1 MHVEIFWKFI
11 PFFFTAWLSRRQQN
25 RRFPTLSQLCVQQIS
40 RLLDSHRLQPTFLGF
55 LMDAY
60 FLFHRMIRK
69 FCIHGLISSI
79 ICVSLVSTTTIH
91 PDGKQLPI
99 QSKVRAFVVWQST
112 LCLVPYKYHYDT
124 TTGCHLQCLEAITQ
138 VNGGSAHA
146 FPPLV
151 CCYVSSCRILT
162 FMLASEKTYGTNI
175 RQGYATFWLF
185 RL

>member
-1 MHVEIFWKFI
+1 MCPTNFSASGQPPTTTHFSRFSDGCIFFVSPHDPKF
-11 PFFFTAWLSRRQQN
+11 LYSRVN
-25 RRFPTLSQLCVQQIS
+25 LVN
-40 RLLDSHRLQPTFLGF
+40 H
-55 LMDAY
+55 
-60 FLFHRMIRK
+60 
-69 FCIHGLISSI
+69 
-79 ICVSLVSTTTIH
+79 CVSLVSTTTIS

-112 LCLVPYKYHYDT
+112 LCLVPCKYHYDT

-151 CCYVSSCRILT
+151 CCYVSLCRILT